1 MRSSSKTT
9 EWPLKAK
16 PGSSWLFFRYD
27 ITTLRNSKTSLFNG
41 LAHERATSGVLG
53 VHTEVGREKLAFVL
67 CFLLCK
73 VGAIYMRLNSLK
85 CPAIKEELRTQP
97 SDVSSAV
104 GSLFVVVLLSRSTVK
119 SASLLSLV

>member
-41 LAHERATSGVLG
+41 LAHERATSG

>member
-16 PGSSWLFFRYD
+16 PGRFFRYD

-41 LAHERATSGVLG
+41 LAHERATSG

-104 GSLFVVVLLSRSTVK
+104 GSLFVVVLS
-119 SASLLSLV
+119 